1 MKQNEIK
8 RGAVGYNAP
17 PIMPLDEARAA
28 LDPEN
33 ESFIQAD
40 SDKLVKK

>member
-17 PIMPLDEARAA
+17 IVLLDEARAA
-28 LDPEN
+28 LDLEN
-33 ESFIQAD
+33 ESFIQAAIGE
-40 SDKLVKK
+40 LVKK

>member
-17 PIMPLDEARAA
+17 PIVLLDEARTA

-33 ESFIQAD
+33 ESFIQAAI
-40 SDKLVKK
+40 SELMKK

>member
-8 RGAVGYNAP
+8 RGAVGYNVP
-17 PIMPLDEARAA
+17 PIVLLDEARTA

-40 SDKLVKK
+40 IGKLVKK